1 MANKGNRTKARSN
14 TGSGN
19 AAPSGRP
26 SGRPGGRPPTAPA
39 IRPATAKDWIGGA
52 RLRTVPLAIAPVA
65 LGTGAAY
72 LYNNDDGW
80 HWVRALLC
88 LVVAVGLQIGV
99 NYANDYSDGIRGTD
113 AHRVGPSRLTG
124 SGAAKP
130 RQVLTVA
137 IVFFAIA
144 GVAGV
149 AVSVLSGFPWL
160 IAVGA
165 VCVVAAYFYTGGKHP
180 YGYYALGEVFVF
192 IFFGLVATAGT
203 MFVQVGAVSAEA
215 WGAAVAIGLLSCAV
229 LMVNNIRDLKQ
240 DRVAGK
246 RTLAVLVG
254 DRAAR
259 ILFAVLTLVPFG
271 ILGLYAVVFPLAI
284 YVYFALLA
292 GLPAVIITL
301 TGKTAPEFV
310 LALKLTS
317 LTALLFGVGL
327 AAALAF

>member
-1 MANKGNRTKARSN
+1 MATLSQ
-14 TGSGN
+14 
-19 AAPSGRP
+19 
-26 SGRPGGRPPTAPA
+26 
-39 IRPATAKDWIGGA
+39 WVEGA
-52 RLRTVPLAIAPVA
+52 RPRTLPAATSPVMAGLATTWHA
-65 LGTGAAY
+65 LGTLTPGHLLLTLLAA
-72 LYNNDDGW
+72 
-80 HWVRALLC
+80 
-88 LVVAVGLQIGV
+88 VVALALQVGV

-113 AHRVGPSRLTG
+113 DDRVGPMRLVG
-124 SGAAKP
+124 SEAAPARAVKLAAFTCFGIAALAGL
-130 RQVLTVA
+130 V
-137 IVFFAIA
+137 IVVTTQAWWLLLV
-144 GVAGV
+144 GVACI
-149 AVSVLSGFPWL
+149 L
-160 IAVGA
+160 
-165 VCVVAAYFYTGGKHP
+165 AAWFYTGGRSP
-180 YGYYALGEVFVF
+180 YGYAGLGEVFVF